1 LQLTAPDTADRRGVT
16 RRENGARW
24 ANGTLEVVLERW
36 TRAVVRWRAVVVAGW
51 VAIIVLG
58 IFSAVRLPALL
69 TTSLTVP
76 GTSSAQANQILEKHF
91 AENIEGSFTV
101 IVRPSKPTSSRLA
114 TMNREFAAASTALP
128 HARASRLTSTA
139 GVLYGTVTTPLDLGQ
154 AAPSTTTLRHALARA
169 GLGDSQVT
177 GAPALQ
183 HDITPVLTSDL
194 RHGELLAVL
203 VALLVLVLVL
213 GLSWAVLVPLVVA
226 GATMAGALSIIFL
239 LAHHFLMVLYIP
251 NLVELI
257 GLGLAVDYSLLIVHR
272 YREELTR
279 SPASPVE
286 AVVATMDSAGRT
298 VLVSGLAV
306 TLGLAVLFLIPVPF
320 VRSLGFAG
328 LAVPIVSVASA
339 LTLQPVLLSLLARR
353 GVKIARPFR
362 AGLRQR
368 PGPRPGAWAR
378 LATFVTGRPVAV
390 ALAATV
396 ILLLAATSVLWLQL
410 TPGSLSAIPQNSQA
424 ARGLATLQS
433 RGGPGIVTPTQI
445 VIDAG
450 GPGRALDPSV
460 SAATLRLAVTLT
472 KDPEVFFVSIGST
485 APYVDPSHRYRQIE
499 VIGRHEFGA
508 ESSQALVKRI
518 RDVDVP
524 AADFP
529 AGVRVSVGGAPAQGV
544 DFLNRVYGNVAWIML
559 LVLALAYLVLVRAFR
574 SLVLALMAVVLNL
587 LSIAATYGLVVVVF
601 RFGLGADTVGLYR
614 VSQIE
619 GWVPVFLFAM
629 LFGLSMDYE
638 VFFVTRMREA
648 WDHGATTRGAIV
660 DGMSHTGRVVS
671 AAALIMVGALLG
683 LILGRVAGL
692 QELGVGLAL
701 GVLVDATVV
710 RGLLMPSL
718 MSLAGRWNWWLPTWT
733 AQLLRVRASPLA
745 AAEGRGARGEGLR
758 RGVEGVPYGA
768 ATTVMA
774 KRMAGSW

>member
-1 LQLTAPDTADRRGVT
+1 VARDAD
-16 RRENGARW
+16 
-24 ANGTLEVVLERW
+24 GTLGTVLERW
-36 TRAVVRWRAVVVAGW
+36 TRAVVRWRLVVIACW

-58 IFSAVRLPALL
+58 VFSAVKLPDLL

-76 GTSSAQANQILEKHF
+76 GTSSARANQILEKHF

-101 IVRPSKPTSSRLA
+101 LVRPSDPTPGQRA
-114 TMNREFAAASTALP
+114 TMDREFAAAATSLP
-128 HARASRLTSTA
+128 HAHASALSATA
-139 GVLYGTVTTPLDLGQ
+139 GVLYGTITTPLDLGQ
-154 AAPSTTTLRHALARA
+154 AAPYTSTLRLALDRA
-169 GLGDSQVT
+169 GLHDFEVT

-203 VALLVLVLVL
+203 VALLVLILVL
-213 GLSWAVLVPLVVA
+213 GFSWAVLVPLVVA
-226 GATMAGALSIIFL
+226 GCTMAGALTIIYL

-272 YREELTR
+272 YKEELARPATR
-279 SPASPVE
+279 PVD
-286 AVVATMDSAGRT
+286 AVVATMESAGRT

-306 TLGLAVLFLIPVPF
+306 TLGLAVLFFIPVPF

-328 LAVPIVSVASA
+328 LAVPIVSLLSA
-339 LTLQPVLLSLLARR
+339 LTLQPALLSLLARR
-353 GVKIARPFR
+353 GVRVAARPFNRR
-362 AGLRQR
+362 AKSATR
-368 PGPRPGAWAR
+368 PRSGAWAR
-378 LATFVTGRPVAV
+378 LATFATGRPVAV
-390 ALAATV
+390 AVAATV
-396 ILLLAATSVLWLQL
+396 LLALAASSMLWLQL
-410 TPGSLSAIPQNSQA
+410 TPGSLRAIPQNSQA
-424 ARGLATLQS
+424 ARGLAILQG

-450 GPGRALDPSV
+450 APGRALDREV
-460 SAATLRLAVTLT
+460 SAATLRLAVRLT
-472 KDPEVFFVSIGST
+472 KDPEVFFVSIGSV
-485 APYVDPSHRYRQIE
+485 APYVDPSGRYRQIE

-518 RDVDVP
+518 RDVDV
-524 AADFP
+524 AAARFP
-529 AGVRVSVGGAPAQGV
+529 SGVSVSVGGAPAQGV
-544 DFLNRVYGNVAWIML
+544 DFLNRVYGHVAWILL
-559 LVLALAYLVLVRAFR
+559 LVLLLAYLVLVRAFR

-587 LSIAATYGLVVVVF
+587 LSVAATDGLVVLVF
-601 RFGLGADTVGLYR
+601 RFGLGADTLGLYR

-638 VFFVTRMREA
+638 VFFVSRMRESR
-648 WDHGATTRGAIV
+648 DDGATTRQAIV
-660 DGMSHTGRVVS
+660 EGMGHTGRVVS

-710 RGLLMPSL
+710 RGLLVPSL
-718 MSLAGRWNWWLPTWT
+718 MTLTGPWNWWLP
-733 AQLLRVRASPLA
+733 ASVARLIGVAASPLA
-745 AAEGRGARGEGLR
+745 AEEGRAARPE
-758 RGVEGVPYGA
+758 VED
-768 ATTVMA
+768 
-774 KRMAGSW
+774 AG